1 MCAIVDFHLQN
12 LSVSC
17 CQNGR
22 VSCNAL
28 GVTREVD
35 SVCKIKHSKLPEHVS
50 DADPSKII

>member
-1 MCAIVDFHLQN
+1 MVDFHPQN
-12 LSVSC
+12 LLVPC

-28 GVTREVD
+28 GVTHEVN

-50 DADPSKII
+50 DADPFKII

>member
-50 DADPSKII
+50 DADPFKII